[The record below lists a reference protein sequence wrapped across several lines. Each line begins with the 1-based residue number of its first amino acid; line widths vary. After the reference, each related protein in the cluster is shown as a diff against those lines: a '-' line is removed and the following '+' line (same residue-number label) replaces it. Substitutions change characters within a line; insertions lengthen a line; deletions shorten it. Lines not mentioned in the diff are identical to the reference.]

1 MSNNNEQERD
11 SSEHSN
17 TVNSST
23 MSRLIMPEL
32 SIASGSSEHTVSSE
46 PSRPSDNSSSTSR
59 YMIRKKLKK
68 ILKKIRKKLIHLNRF
83 LIQTQPS

>member
-1 MSNNNEQERD
+1 MSNIHEHERN
-11 SSEHSN
+11 SSEQWN
-17 TVNSST
+17 EDYSST
-23 MSRLIMPEL
+23 MSRQMMPEL